1 MEFLIIVIFFLI
13 AFLIKQNSSNSNKNS
28 TFSNYTYSDTDFLN
42 NDNYSFFDSDTS
54 DFHDCDCGCDS
65 SCDCD
70 GGCDCD

>member
-1 MEFLIIVIFFLI
+1 MGFLIIVIFFLI

-28 TFSNYTYSDTDFLN
+28 TSSNYTYSDTDFLN
-42 NDNYSFFDSDTS
+42 NDSYSLFDSCTS
-54 DFHDCDCGCDS
+54 DFHDCDCGFDS